1 MSAALLSKIAPLLN
15 KAIPIGMAANQISKV
30 DPRLKRFLAG
40 AVASGYGLEQAM
52 EQLRGLSADPGQ
64 RSQQA
69 RERQAAAQGTA
80 LPSEKARVRER
91 EDEAKGA
98 SVLRRG
104 VQLAAGA
111 ALAGASPASA
121 IGSLLGL
128 GGGDG
133 SEPMS
138 QAPTADGRNYF
149 QRAMEGVSFL
159 DLDEGLKAKVGSLK
173 QRLDNME
180 QQGIPYKDR
189 SVQNVI
195 RAMRQLV
202 GQQGIIEQESARF
215 EMGQSQQPQQMG
227 GQQGGGADEQAIA
240 ILQQIAQRFGL

>member
-52 EQLRGLSADPGQ
+52 EQLRGLTSDPGQ

-98 SVLRRG
+98 SVLRGG

-111 ALAGASPASA
+111 ALAGAGPMGA
-121 IGSLLGL
+121 IGSLLGIG

-133 SEPMS
+133 SETMS
-138 QAPTADGRNYF
+138 QAPAADGRNYF
-149 QRAMEGVSFL
+149 QRAMEGVSFF
-159 DLDEGLKAKVGSLK
+159 DLDDGLKAKVGSLK
-173 QRLDNME
+173 QRLDSME
-180 QQGIPYKDR
+180 QQGVPYEDR
-189 SVQNVI
+189 SVQNVVK
-195 RAMRQLV
+195 AMRQLV
-202 GQQGIIEQESARF
+202 GQQGMVEQESARF
-215 EMGQSQQPQQMG
+215 EMGQPQQMG
-227 GQQGGGADEQAIA
+227 GQQGGNADEQAIA